1 MTDARDPS
9 DGPELAV
16 TETLEKAAAERK
28 AAEERAFVDV
38 TASAP
43 RPRLQSSRNS
53 AHC

>member
-16 TETLEKAAAERK
+16 TETLEKAEERK